1 MCEAH
6 QVPEVPTEEWRE
18 LRDDVYR
25 RPLGTALQRL
35 GVGPGWRCVD
45 AGAGLGDVAIALGQL
60 VGHDGRIYAVDID
73 PAARDATAE
82 AAAAFAQVIALT
94 QAVEDL
100 LLPEAVDLAFCRFLL
115 LHVHSPLG
123 ALRSMAAAARP
134 GGWVVAQEPITSGGR
149 IDGEAFSFPDAKH
162 PDIGALLP
170 SLVRDVGLEL
180 VDAWAEAPA
189 GAGPGPVA
197 AYLEELTDVDQ
208 GDAAIVLPPLVTVLA
223 RRPDHAAGGEPGVVI
238 GD

>member
-1 MCEAH
+1 M
-6 QVPEVPTEEWRE
+6 PEITGEEWRD

-25 RPLGTALQRL
+25 RPLATALQRL

-60 VGHDGRIYAVDID
+60 VGHEGRIYAVDID

-82 AAAAFAQVIALT
+82 AAAAYAQVIALT
-94 QAVEDL
+94 QPVEEL
-100 LLPEAVDLAFCRFLL
+100 LLPEAVDLAYCRFLL
-115 LHVHSPLG
+115 LHVHRPVD
-123 ALRSMAAAARP
+123 ALVSMAAAVRP
-134 GGWVVAQEPITSGGR
+134 GGWVVAQEPMTSGGR
-149 IDGEAFSFPDAKH
+149 IDGRPLSFPSARH

-170 SLVRDVGLEL
+170 SLVREVGLEL

-197 AYLEELTDVDQ
+197 SYLEELTEVDPE
-208 GDAAIVLPPLVTVLA
+208 DSAIVLPPLVTVLA
-223 RRPDHAAGGEPGVVI
+223 RRPDHGASNA
-238 GD
+238 